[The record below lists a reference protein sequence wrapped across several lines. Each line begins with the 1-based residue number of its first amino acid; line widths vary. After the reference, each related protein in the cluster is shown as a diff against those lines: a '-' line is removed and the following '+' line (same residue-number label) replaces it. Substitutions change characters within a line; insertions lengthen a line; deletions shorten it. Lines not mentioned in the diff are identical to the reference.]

1 MKFTKTKLNVTKL
14 YTLAGVALF
23 MLAYLAYICGGSMET
38 DRYISLVAQSLHG
51 SFADIPMKIV
61 SALGTPPAFLLYSLA
76 IAIYLYKKGRT
87 KAILIYF
94 SAMFSTALSSSVIK
108 ELVMRARPQE
118 RLEAIS
124 SFSFPSWHAS
134 MSMAFAFSLTM
145 LFLYPVTRRKR
156 WVYAALFL
164 FPLIIGA
171 SRIYLNVHWF
181 SDVLGGW
188 GLGAAVAG
196 GVWWLYGVLES
207 PRGQI

>member
-1 MKFTKTKLNVTKL
+1 MRLFTLSGL
-14 YTLAGVALF
+14 ALF
-23 MLAYLAYICGGSMET
+23 LLGYLLYMGGDSMET
-38 DRYISLVAQSLHG
+38 DRYISLVAQSMHG

-61 SALGTPPAFLLYSLA
+61 SAMGRPPAFLLYSLA

-87 KAILIYF
+87 KAILIYL
-94 SAMFSTALSSSVIK
+94 SAMLSTALSTSVLK
-108 ELVMRARPQE
+108 HLLMRARPQE

-145 LFLYPVTRRKR
+145 LFLYPVKGRKR

-164 FPLIIGA
+164 FPLTIGA

-196 GVWWLYGVLES
+196 GVWWLYGAFET
-207 PRGQI
+207 PRERI